1 MIYIYPLGFESKH
14 CNRKGLIVY
23 SIIGILI
30 FQLGM
35 FLIAGT
41 VLERIYLIYLFS
53 FLLVEVMAI
62 ITTFEFFRKPW
73 EGQER
78 ELERTIQDQQNNVL
92 DSISSMHASE
102 HQIG

>member
-14 CNRKGLIVY
+14 SNRKGLIVY

-41 VLERIYLIYLFS
+41 V
-53 FLLVEVMAI
+53 
-62 ITTFEFFRKPW
+62 
-73 EGQER
+73 
-78 ELERTIQDQQNNVL
+78 N
-92 DSISSMHASE
+92 
-102 HQIG
+102 